1 MKEVMWRYIGNV
13 VKTSKPII
21 QIISPNNG
29 KNWKRNFKRIKFLS
43 FPFLTIFRPFNNTY
57 LQCYQEYNLKGDEK
71 VIKM

>member
-43 FPFLTIFRPFNNTY
+43 FPFLKNTIDRYF
-57 LQCYQEYNLKGDEK
+57 YN
-71 VIKM
+71 